1 MNKVLFMI
9 GAASALTVAAP
20 AVAQTT
26 NANTRANASL
36 ASRIAQLDT
45 RLQSGVSAGTIDRT
59 EARTL
64 RTDIAA
70 LTRLERQYSRNGL
83 TEAEREDLTD
93 RMRDIRQDLR
103 TADGGQNGR
112 YAAWDREWDAEN
124 GSYTGVGGPV
134 EDGVA
139 CEVRTG
145 VGGLLAGVLNR
156 ATGTVDTDCGLNV
169 GQRVPGN
176 LVAVPATLRNQYR
189 DGSGV
194 YYRADGQNVYQIDN
208 RTHQVTQVFPM
219 AR

>member
-1 MNKVLFMI
+1 MNKVLFLL
-9 GAASALTVAAP
+9 GAAGAIAAAAP
-20 AVAQTT
+20 AAAQSV
-26 NANTRANASL
+26 NANANANLS
-36 ASRIAQLDT
+36 SRIAQLDT
-45 RLQSGVSAGTIDRT
+45 RLQSGISAGSIDRT

-83 TEAEREDLTD
+83 TEAEREDLMD
-93 RMRDIRQDLR
+93 RIRDVRQDLR
-103 TADGGQNGR
+103 TADGGQRGR
-112 YAAWDREWDAEN
+112 YAAWDREWDSEGNTYA
-124 GSYTGVGGPV
+124 GVGGPV
-134 EDGVA
+134 EEGTI

-145 VGGLLAGVLNR
+145 IGGLLSGVINR
-156 ATGTVDTDCGLNV
+156 ATGTTNADCGLNV

-176 LVAVPATLRNQYR
+176 LVSVPVTYRNQYR

-219 AR
+219 TR